1 MVPRNTISREYNDAL
16 AQTNRYEVKG
26 HELKFLDKSG
36 QTLVE
41 FVTVIQPLP
50 FKNRSCLE
58 LEVKARFKYGLLLFR
73 HFVYF
78 NSILKN

>member
-36 QTLVE
+36 QTLVK
-41 FVTVIQPLP
+41 FLTVIQPLP
-50 FKNRSCLE
+50 FKNR
-58 LEVKARFKYGLLLFR
+58 
-73 HFVYF
+73 
-78 NSILKN
+78 